1 MRILLLSDTTD
12 GANIPQ
18 NYVSKLKSWG
28 YRPIR
33 AKLSITQGKRESEGD
48 FISRIAG
55 SVRSKYGDD
64 IDFVQVFFSTQG
76 WPISSG
82 IKGKQY
88 HAFMSGYQVAIVR
101 NYGPGV
107 AATAEHEF
115 MHSVDNFCVAYT
127 NFSLERHFGVASWD
141 DDIVHRRD
149 PATKLY
155 LDKYDDVFPKA
166 KPFLDQA
173 IARRMELQK
182 LAGLQA
188 LLASLLVELRKLKL
202 AQKAP
207 EEFVATQDAVTAP
220 RETPVE
226 RSQAGES
233 TSGEPKAPEPANKPK
248 GVDYGPWPNLVKA
261 IIAVESGGL
270 DSAIGDHHLADKA
283 YGCMQIRKPVCIDV
297 NRAFGTA
304 LTPEG
309 MLGNRQLSID
319 TFYKYMSLYATA
331 KLIGRPPTD
340 QDRARIWNGG
350 PTGWRRITTLEY
362 WVKVEKHL

>member
-18 NYVSKLKSWG
+18 DYVSKLKGWG

-33 AKLSITQGKRESEGD
+33 ARLSITQGRRESEGE
-48 FISRIAG
+48 FVARIAD
-55 SVRSKYGDD
+55 SVRKKYGDD
-64 IDFVQVFFSTQG
+64 IDFVQVFFSVQG
-76 WPISSG
+76 WPLSSN

-88 HAFMSGYQVAIVR
+88 HAFMSGYQLALVR
-101 NYGPGV
+101 NHGSDV
-107 AATAEHEF
+107 AGTAEHEF
-115 MHSVDNFCVAYT
+115 MHSIDNFCVAYT
-127 NFSLERHFGVASWD
+127 SFALERAFSVASWD

-155 LDKYDDVFPKA
+155 LDRYDDVFPKA

-188 LLASLLVELRKLKL
+188 LLDRLLTELRKLKL
-202 AQKAP
+202 AQKAY
-207 EEFVATQDAVTAP
+207 EELEATPAAVPAS

-226 RSQAGES
+226 QSQAGANVPA
-233 TSGEPKAPEPANKPK
+233 EPKAQTPPKKPQ
-248 GVDYGPWPNLVKA
+248 GIDYGPWPELVKA
-261 IIAVESGGL
+261 IIQVESGGL
-270 DSAIGDHHLADKA
+270 DNVIGDHHLADKA

-297 NRAFGTA
+297 NRAYGTS

-319 TFYKYMSLYATA
+319 TFYKYMSLYATT
-331 KLIGRPPTD
+331 KLIGRAPTH

-350 PTGWRRITTLEY
+350 PSGWKRITTLAY
-362 WVKVEKHL
+362 WAKVEKHL